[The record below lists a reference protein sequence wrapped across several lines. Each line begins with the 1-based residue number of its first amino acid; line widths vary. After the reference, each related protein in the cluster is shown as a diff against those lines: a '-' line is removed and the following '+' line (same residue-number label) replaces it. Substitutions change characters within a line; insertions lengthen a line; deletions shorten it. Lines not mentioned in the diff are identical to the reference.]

1 MVALY
6 GNIVILSQKPL
17 IILWCQEGVNKSS
30 GAKEVFNK
38 SSGAKEGVNKS
49 SGAKEVFNK
58 SSGAKEGVNKSSGA
72 KEGDAWHVHPPV
84 WYFQLFALQM

>member
-38 SSGAKEGVNKS
+38 SSGAKEGIK
-49 SGAKEVFNK
+49 
-58 SSGAKEGVNKSSGA
+58 KSSGA

-84 WYFQLFALQM
+84 WYFQSFALQM